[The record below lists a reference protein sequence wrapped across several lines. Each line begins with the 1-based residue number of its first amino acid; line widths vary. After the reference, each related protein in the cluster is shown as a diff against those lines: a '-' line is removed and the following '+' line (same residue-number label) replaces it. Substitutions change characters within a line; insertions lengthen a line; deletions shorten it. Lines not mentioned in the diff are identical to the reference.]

1 MPRICSICTHP
12 QRERI
17 DKALLA
23 GQPLREITGRVPI
36 RKSALHR
43 HKRHLQTTLTQ
54 AKTAEEAL
62 RGDSLLEDLQSLAA
76 EANRL
81 KQKAERSGDLR
92 TAMAGLRE
100 LARLIEIRAR
110 VVGELRD
117 REINLNV
124 LNVSVDDSTA
134 RRIAETYLARHEPTH
149 EIQAHE

>member
-1 MPRICSICTHP
+1 M
-12 QRERI
+12 
-17 DKALLA
+17 
-23 GQPLREITGRVPI
+23 REITGHVPI

-43 HKRHLQTTLTQ
+43 HKQHLQTTLTQ
-54 AKTAEEAL
+54 AKSAEEVL
-62 RGDSLLEDLQSLAA
+62 RGESLLEDLQDLGA

-110 VVGELRD
+110 VAGELKD

-124 LNVSVDDSTA
+124 LNVNVDDSTA
-134 RRIAETYLARHEPTH
+134 RRIAETYLARHEAAH
-149 EIQAHE
+149 EIQVHE

>member
-1 MPRICSICTHP
+1 MSRICSICAHP
-12 QRERI
+12 QRDRI

-23 GQPLREITGRVPI
+23 GQPLREITGHVPI

-43 HKRHLQTTLTQ
+43 HKQHLQTTLTRAQ
-54 AKTAEEAL
+54 TAEEAL
-62 RGDSLLEDLQSLAA
+62 RGDNLLEDLQDLAA

-117 REINLNV
+117 RDINLNV

-134 RRIAETYLARHEPTH
+134 RRIAETYLARHGAAH
-149 EIQAHE
+149 EIQVHE

>member
-1 MPRICSICTHP
+1 MPRICTICIHP
-12 QRERI
+12 KRARI

-23 GQPLREITGRVPI
+23 GHPLRDIAGHLAI
-36 RKSALHR
+36 RMSALHR
-43 HKRHLQTTLTQ
+43 HKQHLPTTLTQ

-62 RGDSLLEDLQSLAA
+62 RGDSLLEDLQDLAA

-149 EIQAHE
+149 EIEAHE